1 MDAVKFL
8 REKNRMCNFFYN
20 QALCSKCPIQKLECG
35 TGELDDVEQMIVAV
49 EAVERWSTQHPIKT
63 RQSEFLKMFPDSG
76 KDKDGVII
84 VPPCAVEKSRFG
96 GIGIRCN
103 VSEKDCVQCKHD
115 YWLEEV
121 EE

>member
-1 MDAVKFL
+1 MKGCLNCSLGNKGGGCQVGSI
-8 REKNRMCNFFYN
+8 YN
-20 QALCSKCPIQKLECG
+20 QKVSEEQL
-35 TGELDDVEQMIVAV
+35 VEIVEKWAA
-49 EAVERWSTQHPIKT
+49 EHPAKT

-103 VSEKDCVQCKHD
+103 VSEKDCVKCKHD

>member
-1 MDAVKFL
+1 M
-8 REKNRMCNFFYN
+8 RFFYN

-63 RQSEFLKMFPDSG
+63 RQSEFLKIYPG
-76 KDKDGVII
+76 TVKINGI
-84 VPPCAVEKSRFG
+84 
-96 GIGIRCN
+96 IGIEPCKLEN
-103 VSEKDCVQCKHD
+103 VNGSVECCLNCDECKKR
-115 YWLEEV
+115 YWLAEV